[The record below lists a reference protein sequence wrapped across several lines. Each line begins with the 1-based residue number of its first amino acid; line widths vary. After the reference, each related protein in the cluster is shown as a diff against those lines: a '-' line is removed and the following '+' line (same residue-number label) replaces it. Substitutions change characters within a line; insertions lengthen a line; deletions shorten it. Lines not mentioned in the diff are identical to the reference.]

1 MIDGILNKPLFVP
14 FRSGTSSPKDLVMD
28 ERATPIAAVSP
39 AVSLTSLPEPGSIQS
54 ETGKRYPMVRTAV
67 WNKIAKTLKHQVSQL
82 YSQHWVLKPPSVR
95 GVEVAKPS
103 AAAKARVWV

>member
-1 MIDGILNKPLFVP
+1 MVLNKPLSVP

-82 YSQHWVLKPPSVR
+82 YKGKNSKFSQSENAQELSTTL
-95 GVEVAKPS
+95 
-103 AAAKARVWV
+103 